1 MPRAYSR
8 TIKYTIG
15 RLCHYPLHINTLP
28 LHHPNFHH
36 FTTIFF
42 TTKFGYI
49 FFLSYICTRKQ
60 GDSVAQLVEHN
71 TFNVGVLGSSPSWIT
86 KKAYRCTPFLL
97 FVRKPGHLRRSGTVR
112 TYSIKRK
119 NSILGTPNVPISER
133 FFLLRNKPLVK
144 RAKCIRLYSIKIVCY
159 EA

>member
-1 MPRAYSR
+1 MHGGSSPRRKWRCSKAGNTNNDLSSGGAYPRR
-8 TIKYTIG
+8 TNRFYRK
-15 RLCHYPLHINTLP
+15 RLDKWNFRFTFADVLP
-28 LHHPNFHH
+28 NDGSL
-36 FTTIFF
+36 
-42 TTKFGYI
+42 
-49 FFLSYICTRKQ
+49 
-60 GDSVAQLVEHN
+60 AQLVEHD
-71 TFNVGVLGSSPSWIT
+71 TLNVGVVGSSPTGTT
-86 KKAYRCTPFLL
+86 KKAYICTPFLL